1 VTGWLSPIRH
11 AVHSRSWFRE
21 RENSEPPRPS
31 GIVLRLTLVMLAVGL
46 LAKVITEIF
55 SGS

>member
-1 VTGWLSPIRH
+1 VPGWLSPIRH